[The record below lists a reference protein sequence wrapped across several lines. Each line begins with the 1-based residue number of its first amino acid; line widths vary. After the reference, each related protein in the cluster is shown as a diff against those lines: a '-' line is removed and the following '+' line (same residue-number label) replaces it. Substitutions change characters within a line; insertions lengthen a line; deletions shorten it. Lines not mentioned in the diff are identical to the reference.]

1 MLLQFITDAKSK
13 QHSVTEQI
21 ESVIKGGCKWITI
34 KMDDASD
41 EEIKKVVEEVKPL
54 CLKEEVFLILENHV
68 DLAKEVNVGGVELNA
83 SSIIGPSKARMILGP
98 AAVIGITVN
107 DESTIDSLKI
117 YDIDYFKIGP
127 FNRKINDKDSYLSID
142 EIHKLC
148 NYIEDNDISIA
159 HVAYG
164 DIGLED
170 VDTLMSAGVNGIV
183 VSQAI
188 SEAEDMTE
196 ETVKFINKLKPYIK
210 TDEELKID

>member
-98 AAVIGITVN
+98 AAVIGTTVN

-127 FNRKINDKDSYLSID
+127 FNREINDKDSYLSID

-196 ETVKFINKLKPYIK
+196 ETAKFINKLKPYIK